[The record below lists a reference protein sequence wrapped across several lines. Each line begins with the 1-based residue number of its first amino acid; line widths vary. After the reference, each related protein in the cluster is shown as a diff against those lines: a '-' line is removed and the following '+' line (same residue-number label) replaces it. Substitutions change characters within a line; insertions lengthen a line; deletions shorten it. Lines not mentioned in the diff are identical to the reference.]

1 MNRTDVA
8 TWRELEALDAAD
20 RVDQVTDV

>member
-1 MNRTDVA
+1 VLPGVEA